1 VPSQSPQAAGLAYR
15 AAGPEDGPS
24 ALLVHGYPE
33 SSYMWHDLLPALGGA
48 GWRAIAP
55 DLAGFGDSQADPP
68 GTWERHVESLERFR
82 SELGLDRVLLVVH
95 DWGGLIGLRWAC
107 EHPGAVS
114 ALVLSNTGF
123 FPEGQWHGLADAM
136 RTPGQGEELIEGMT
150 RENFGTM
157 IRSASP
163 EISDEALDEYW
174 KCFADE
180 DRRRGQ
186 LELYRSGDF
195 DKLEPYRGCLAELG
209 VPALVLWGEHDPFA
223 PVAGAH
229 RFHKELPDSE
239 LVVLT
244 AGHFVFADLPQES
257 ARAVVDF
264 AERL

>member
-1 VPSQSPQAAGLAYR
+1 MAEAAGLAYR
-15 AAGPEDGPS
+15 EAGPDGGPT

-33 SSYMWHDLLPALGGA
+33 SSYMWHHLLPALGEA
-48 GWRAIAP
+48 GRRAIAP
-55 DLAGFGDSQADPP
+55 DLAGYGDSPADPP

-82 SELGLDRVLLVVH
+82 SELGLGRVLLVVH

-107 EHPGAVS
+107 DHPEAAT
-114 ALVLSNTGF
+114 ALVVSNTGF
-123 FPEGQWHGLADAM
+123 FAEGKWHGLADAM
-136 RTPGQGEELIEGMT
+136 RTPGQGEELIDGMT
-150 RENFGTM
+150 RENFGAM

-163 EISDEALDEYW
+163 AMGDDALDEYW

-195 DKLEPYRGCLAELG
+195 DKLEAYRGCLAELG

-239 LVVLT
+239 LVVLA

-257 ARAVVDF
+257 ARAVVEF
-264 AERL
+264 ASRL